1 MRLFGRSDLLPAAG
15 LTVALIVVFS
25 QPVSELLDYARD
37 IERTLGL
44 RLVPALAILGFV
56 FMAHQIWKRQENRS
70 RTLIADAEVRAA
82 TARAADLT
90 RLVALGQ
97 ALARTLDQDSI
108 RAAAAAQLPLLLPG
122 REVWSVL
129 RSGPVWNTVLVIG
142 DSTQSQ
148 RETAAALSLDTPSAP
163 GDVLGGYL
171 CFPMIVAD
179 VPIGVLAVSP
189 EPSMTPHQQS
199 VVATAAAL
207 LAVSVKNAEL
217 FREVRDSSVR
227 DGLTGC
233 FTRAHAMDML
243 DAELRRARRAETPVS
258 LVMFD
263 LDRFKSINDSYGHLC
278 GDAVLTAVGTRMK
291 AVLRGA
297 DLKCRYGGEEFLV
310 MLPDTPLAGACRV
323 AETLRRDLEEHPVRW
338 RDEIIKVT
346 ASFGVAEV
354 EPGEVD
360 SLTTIARADEALYL
374 AKQSGRNCVRTLD
387 DIVATR
393 MQDRRASR

>member
-25 QPVSELLDYARD
+25 RPVSDLLDYARE
-37 IERTLGL
+37 IEQTLGL

-56 FMAHQIWKRQENRS
+56 FMAHQVWKRQEVRA
-70 RTLIADAEVRAA
+70 RTLIADAEVREA

-108 RAAAAAQLPLLLPG
+108 RVAASAQLPLLLPG

-129 RSGPVWNTVLVIG
+129 RSGTTWQTMLVIG
-142 DSTQSQ
+142 DSTQEQ
-148 RETAAALSLDTPSAP
+148 REAAAVRALDHPAVP
-163 GDVLGGYL
+163 GDLLEGYL
-171 CFPMIVAD
+171 CFPMVVAD
-179 VPIGVLAVSP
+179 VPIGVFGVSP
-189 EPSMTPHQQS
+189 APAMTPHQQS
-199 VVATAAAL
+199 MVATAAAL

-233 FTRAHAMDML
+233 FTRAHAMNML
-243 DAELRRARRAETPVS
+243 DAELRRARRAETPVT
-258 LVMFD
+258 LIMFD
-263 LDRFKSINDSYGHLC
+263 LDHFKSINDSYGHLC
-278 GDAVLTAVGTRMK
+278 GDAVLTAVGARMR

-310 MLPDTPLAGACRV
+310 MLPDTPLAGAHRV
-323 AETLRRDLEEHPVRW
+323 AETLRRDLEQHSLRW
-338 RDEIIKVT
+338 RDEIIRIT
-346 ASFGVAEV
+346 ASFGIAEA
-354 EPGEVD
+354 EPSD
-360 SLTTIARADEALYL
+360 LDALTTVARADEALYF
-374 AKQSGRNCVRTLD
+374 AKQSGRNCIRTAD
-387 DIVATR
+387 DLAAGWR
-393 MQDRRASR
+393 NERRAAL

>member
-25 QPVSELLDYARD
+25 SSVSQLLDYARG
-37 IERTLGL
+37 IEQTMGL
-44 RLVPALAILGFV
+44 RLLPALAILGFV
-56 FMAHQIWKRQENRS
+56 FLAHQIWKRQEMRS
-70 RTLIADAEVRAA
+70 QALVADAEVREA

-108 RAAAAAQLPLLLPG
+108 RTAAAAQLPLLLPG
-122 REVWSVL
+122 REVWSAL
-129 RSGPVWNTVLVIG
+129 RVGTEWHTMLVIG
-142 DSTQSQ
+142 DSSQ
-148 RETAAALSLDTPSAP
+148 EQRNAAAVRALDAAHAP
-163 GDVLGGYL
+163 GDIVSGYL
-171 CFPMIVAD
+171 CFPMVVAD

-189 EPSMTPHQQS
+189 EPAMTPHQQS
-199 VVATAAAL
+199 MVATAAAL

-233 FTRAHAMDML
+233 FTRTHAMDML

-297 DLKCRYGGEEFLV
+297 DMKCRYGGEEFLM

-354 EPGEVD
+354 EPGEID
-360 SLTTIARADEALYL
+360 ALTTIARADEALYL
-374 AKQSGRNCVRTLD
+374 AKQSGRNCVRTLE
-387 DIVATR
+387 DIVADR
-393 MQDRRASR
+393 LEDRRATR